1 MQNKIHKIALY
12 LIFAIFLILQCSTPN
27 QISGGSSSETV
38 IGKIVNADGSP
49 ACSTIVNLYPIDY
62 DPVRHPPVE
71 SSSVDTTDQN
81 GDYSFATIKPS
92 TDYSIIATQVTSGLR
107 AFITGISIDDDTTM
121 APDAILA
128 KPGAISI
135 SAPKTADVLNG
146 YLYIPGTGIV
156 AFLNASQ
163 GLITL
168 DQVPSG
174 IISMVIYASIVA
186 PGVNSIVDSIIKVA
200 PGNTTVIPFPQWNYS
215 KELSLNTTQSGAAVT
230 GTVTNFPVLVRLTDK
245 NFAFAQSMADGSDL
259 RFTSKT
265 GISLPFEIE
274 RWDPANSHGEI
285 WVTVDT
291 ILGNNSSQSIMMY
304 WGNPAA
310 SPLSKNSDVFDT
322 IDGFQ
327 GVWHLGDGTEDSI
340 GDATNNRYSG
350 VSPDTAN
357 PSIVN
362 GIIGNCREFD
372 GTADFITIPN
382 TAESKLN
389 FPEDGYFTLSAWAY
403 ADTFDNV
410 YRTIATK
417 GYEQY
422 FLQLSYFPGD
432 KPLWQ
437 FSVFRED
444 DNWNM
449 SHIAGTEKKWM
460 LLTGVRQG
468 TSQYLYCN
476 GELVANTSSVYD
488 QKTTRNTTNDFS
500 IGRFLQEATFPTNF
514 GYCYFKGMID
524 EVRVCSVTRSPDWI
538 KLCYMNQR
546 SDDKLV
552 QFK

>member
-1 MQNKIHKIALY
+1 
-12 LIFAIFLILQCSTPN
+12 
-27 QISGGSSSETV
+27 
-38 IGKIVNADGSP
+38 
-49 ACSTIVNLYPIDY
+49 
-62 DPVRHPPVE
+62 
-71 SSSVDTTDQN
+71 
-81 GDYSFATIKPS
+81 
-92 TDYSIIATQVTSGLR
+92 
-107 AFITGISIDDDTTM
+107 
-121 APDAILA
+121 
-128 KPGAISI
+128 
-135 SAPKTADVLNG
+135 
-146 YLYIPGTGIV
+146 
-156 AFLNASQ
+156 
-163 GLITL
+163 
-168 DQVPSG
+168 
-174 IISMVIYASIVA
+174 
-186 PGVNSIVDSIIKVA
+186 
-200 PGNTTVIPFPQWNYS
+200 
-215 KELSLNTTQSGAAVT
+215 
-230 GTVTNFPVLVRLTDK
+230 
-245 NFAFAQSMADGSDL
+245 MADGSDL

-372 GTADFITIPN
+372 GTADCITIPN

-488 QKTTRNTTNDFS
+488 QKATQNTTNDFS